1 MDNWQTPLA
10 LLVVAVTVA
19 LLVRGVWKRR
29 SKPGSGCGAGCCPTD
44 DFKAKLKK

>member
-10 LLVVAVTVA
+10 LFVVALTVA
-19 LLVRGVWKRR
+19 LFAVRAWKKR
-29 SKPGSGCGAGCCPTD
+29 KNPGCGGDCACPAD

>member
-10 LLVVAVTVA
+10 LLVVAVTMA

-29 SKPGSGCGAGCCPTD
+29 HKPGSGCGGGCCPTD
-44 DFKAKLKK
+44 DFKTKLKK